1 MIHLLNP
8 KYKKLIN
15 NNKNKNRNNY
25 YKNKNLIKL
34 ITIMELNKRNYK
46 NNLRNGRL

>member
-1 MIHLLNP
+1 MIHPLNP
-8 KYKKLIN
+8 KYTKLIN
-15 NNKNKNRNNY
+15 NNNRNNY